1 MPSFKRYEILLQIP
15 LYAALVLSGCTHK
28 IDGYR
33 ATSSITKNGFART
46 DSDLQAINGQEIKLW
61 GFVDHSN
68 LYGDE
73 TAKQILGNWW
83 SGAGP
88 NATTW
93 RFNLMAKEQD
103 QGASFAVYVPN
114 DQGRDQLLKTFLADA
129 KAQRP
134 TRVFIQ
140 GKLFFFAAPSNMTNR
155 MGLYV
160 EVDSS
165 RHVLLEPPSKQP

>member
-1 MPSFKRYEILLQIP
+1 
-15 LYAALVLSGCTHK
+15 LSGCNQK
-28 IDGYR
+28 IDGYI
-33 ATSSITKNGFART
+33 AASSMTNNGFART
-46 DSDLQAINGQEIKLW
+46 DSELQAIRGQEIKIW

-88 NATTW
+88 NANTW

-103 QGASFAVYVPN
+103 QGRSFAVYVPT
-114 DQGRDQLLKTFLADA
+114 DQGRDELLKAFLADA

-134 TRVFIQ
+134 TKVFVE
-140 GKLFFFAAPSNMTNR
+140 GTLLFFEAPTNMNTR
-155 MGLYV
+155 MGLYI

-165 RHVLLEPPSKQP
+165 RNILLEPLPEQP